1 MAKNPYEVL
10 GVSPNASKEE
20 IEKAYRKLIREYHP
34 DQYGDNPLRKLAEE
48 KLQEVNE
55 AYDKIKSNSSY
66 NNNYSNN
73 NYSNNN
79 YTNNNNEFTQV
90 RFAIQNGNIAQAE
103 TMLNNIT
110 NRNAEWNFLMG
121 MVHARRNWNDSA
133 YNYFRTACSMDP
145 YNREYSSMLNA
156 MNRQN
161 QQYRNYNTYGN
172 QGCSACDMC
181 QCLYCSDC
189 CCECFGGDLISCC

>member
-10 GVSPNASKEE
+10 GVSPNASKDE

-48 KLQEVNE
+48 KLQEINE

-66 NNNYSNN
+66 NSYNNNNSNN
-73 NYSNNN
+73 T
-79 YTNNNNEFTQV
+79 YTNSNNNEF

-103 TMLNNIT
+103 AMLNNIT

-181 QCLYCSDC
+181 QCLVCSDC

>member
-10 GVSPNASKEE
+10 GVSPNASKEDV
-20 IEKAYRKLIREYHP
+20 EKAYRKLIREYHP
-34 DQYGDNPLRKLAEE
+34 DQYGDNPLKKLAEE

-66 NNNYSNN
+66 NSYNNTNSSNT
-73 NYSNNN
+73 
-79 YTNNNNEFTQV
+79 YTNNNNNEFTQV

-103 TMLNNIT
+103 AMLNNIT

-121 MVHARRNWNDSA
+121 MVHSRRNWNDSA

-181 QCLYCSDC
+181 QCLVCSDC
-189 CCECFGGDLISCC
+189 CCECCGGDLISCC